1 MEQLV
6 MVLLFVVFLQN
17 RIMDLRK
24 AIACLCVQSAII
36 AGACLLSGFAAHGYA
51 LHSFLPG
58 ILTIL
63 VKVCLIP
70 YALFHLVGKLTDERE
85 IVPEINVNYSTA
97 LSALFLMLSYVLV
110 DKMLPGI
117 GERDIMAS
125 SMGLILIGLVIIVMR
140 RRAIMQIIGLI
151 TMENGI
157 YLLGMAMT
165 EGLPIVIELGIF
177 FDVLVAV
184 LVLVILTNRLN
195 LSFMTTDTNVLR
207 KLKG

>member
-24 AIACLCVQSAII
+24 AVACLCVQSAII
-36 AGACLLSGFAAHGYA
+36 AGACLISGFAEGHG
-51 LHSFLPG
+51 LHSLVPG
-58 ILTIL
+58 LLTIL

-70 YALFHLVGKLTDERE
+70 YALFHLVGKLTDEKE
-85 IVPEINVNYSTA
+85 IVSEINTNYSTA
-97 LSALFLMLSYVLV
+97 LSAIFLMLSYLLV

-117 GERDIMAS
+117 GDRNIMAS
-125 SMGLILIGLVIIVMR
+125 SMGLILIGLVLIVMR
-140 RRAIMQIIGLI
+140 SRAIMQIIGLM

-157 YLLGMAMT
+157 YLLGLAMT
-165 EGLPIVIELGIF
+165 EGLPTVIELGIF

>member
-6 MVLLFVVFLQN
+6 MVLLFVAFLQN

-24 AIACLCVQSAII
+24 AVACLCLQSAII
-36 AGACLLSGFAAHGYA
+36 AGACLISGLANGNG
-51 LHSFLPG
+51 LHSVLPG
-58 ILTIL
+58 LLTIL

-70 YALFHLVGKLTDERE
+70 YALFLFFFKLTDERE
-85 IVPEINVNYSTA
+85 LVADINTNYSTA
-97 LSALFLMLSYVLV
+97 LSAFFLMLSYVLV

-117 GERDIMAS
+117 GDRDIMAS
-125 SMGLILIGLVIIVMR
+125 SMGLILIGLVLIVMR
-140 RRAIMQIIGLI
+140 SRAIMQIIGLM

-157 YLLGMAMT
+157 YLLGLAMT
-165 EGLPIVIELGIF
+165 DGLPTVIELGIF

-195 LSFMTTDTNVLR
+195 VSFMTTDTNVLR
-207 KLKG
+207 RLKG

>member
-24 AIACLCVQSAII
+24 AVASLCVQSAII
-36 AGACLLSGFAAHGYA
+36 AGACLISGFSEGHG
-51 LHSFLPG
+51 LHSLVPG
-58 ILTIL
+58 LLTIL

-85 IVPEINVNYSTA
+85 IVSEINTNYSTA
-97 LSALFLMLSYVLV
+97 LSAVFLMLSYLLV

-117 GERDIMAS
+117 GDRNIMAS
-125 SMGLILIGLVIIVMR
+125 SMGLILIGLVLIVMR
-140 RRAIMQIIGLI
+140 SRAIMQIIGLM

-157 YLLGMAMT
+157 YLLGLAMT
-165 EGLPIVIELGIF
+165 EGLPTVIELGIF

>member
-6 MVLLFVVFLQN
+6 MVLLFVAFLQN

-24 AIACLCVQSAII
+24 AVACLCLQSAII
-36 AGACLLSGFAAHGYA
+36 AGACLISGIDNGSG
-51 LHSFLPG
+51 LHSVLPG
-58 ILTIL
+58 LLTIL

-70 YALFHLVGKLTDERE
+70 YALFRLVGKLTDERE
-85 IVPEINVNYSTA
+85 LVADINTNYSTA
-97 LSALFLMLSYVLV
+97 LSAFFLMLSYLLV

-117 GERDIMAS
+117 GDRDIMAS
-125 SMGLILIGLVIIVMR
+125 SMGLILIGLVLIVMR
-140 RRAIMQIIGLI
+140 SRAIMQIIGLM

-157 YLLGMAMT
+157 YLLGLAMT
-165 EGLPIVIELGIF
+165 EGLPTVIELGIF

-207 KLKG
+207 RLKG

>member
-6 MVLLFVVFLQN
+6 MVLLFVAFLQN

-24 AIACLCVQSAII
+24 AVACLCLQSAII
-36 AGACLLSGFAAHGYA
+36 AGACLISGIDNGSG
-51 LHSFLPG
+51 LHSVLPG
-58 ILTIL
+58 LLTIL

-70 YALFHLVGKLTDERE
+70 YALFRLVGKLTDERE
-85 IVPEINVNYSTA
+85 LVAEINTNYSTA
-97 LSALFLMLSYVLV
+97 LSAFFLMLSYILV

-117 GERDIMAS
+117 GDRDIMAS
-125 SMGLILIGLVIIVMR
+125 SMGLILIGLVLIVMR
-140 RRAIMQIIGLI
+140 SRAIMQIIGLM

-157 YLLGMAMT
+157 YLLGLAMT
-165 EGLPIVIELGIF
+165 EGLPTVIELGIF

-207 KLKG
+207 RLKG

>member
-6 MVLLFVVFLQN
+6 MVLLFVAFLQN

-24 AIACLCVQSAII
+24 AVACLCLQSAII
-36 AGACLLSGFAAHGYA
+36 AGACLIVGLANGHG
-51 LHSFLPG
+51 LHSVLPG
-58 ILTIL
+58 LLTIL

-70 YALFHLVGKLTDERE
+70 YALFRLVGKLTDERE
-85 IVPEINVNYSTA
+85 LVADINTNYSTA
-97 LSALFLMLSYVLV
+97 LSAFFLMLSYVLV

-117 GERDIMAS
+117 GDRDIMAS
-125 SMGLILIGLVIIVMR
+125 SMGLILIGLVLIVMR
-140 RRAIMQIIGLI
+140 SRAIMQIIGLM

-157 YLLGMAMT
+157 YLLGLAMT
-165 EGLPIVIELGIF
+165 DGLPTVIELGIF

-207 KLKG
+207 RLKG

>member
-6 MVLLFVVFLQN
+6 MVLLFVAFLQN

-24 AIACLCVQSAII
+24 AVACLCLQSAII
-36 AGACLLSGFAAHGYA
+36 AGACLISGIDNGSG
-51 LHSFLPG
+51 LHSVLPG
-58 ILTIL
+58 LLTIL

-70 YALFHLVGKLTDERE
+70 YALFRLVGKLTDERE
-85 IVPEINVNYSTA
+85 LVADINTNYSTA
-97 LSALFLMLSYVLV
+97 LSAFFLMLSYLLV

-117 GERDIMAS
+117 GDRDIMAS
-125 SMGLILIGLVIIVMR
+125 SMGLILIGLVLIVMR
-140 RRAIMQIIGLI
+140 SRAIMQIIGLM

-157 YLLGMAMT
+157 YLLCLAMT
-165 EGLPIVIELGIF
+165 EGLPTVIELGIF

-195 LSFMTTDTNVLR
+195 VSFMTTDTSVLR
-207 KLKG
+207 RLKG

>member
-1 MEQLV
+1 MYV
-6 MVLLFVVFLQN
+6 
-17 RIMDLRK
+17 
-24 AIACLCVQSAII
+24 
-36 AGACLLSGFAAHGYA
+36 
-51 LHSFLPG
+51 
-58 ILTIL
+58 
-63 VKVCLIP
+63 
-70 YALFHLVGKLTDERE
+70 
-85 IVPEINVNYSTA
+85 
-97 LSALFLMLSYVLV
+97 VLV
-110 DKMLPGI
+110 
-117 GERDIMAS
+117 S
-125 SMGLILIGLVIIVMR
+125 
-140 RRAIMQIIGLI
+140 RAIMQIIGLI

>member
-6 MVLLFVVFLQN
+6 MVLLFVAFLQN

-24 AIACLCVQSAII
+24 AVACLCLQSAII
-36 AGACLLSGFAAHGYA
+36 AGACLISGIDNGAG
-51 LHSFLPG
+51 LHSVLPG
-58 ILTIL
+58 LLTIL

-70 YALFHLVGKLTDERE
+70 YALFRLVGKLTDERE
-85 IVPEINVNYSTA
+85 LVADINTNYSTA
-97 LSALFLMLSYVLV
+97 LSAFFLMLSYLLV

-117 GERDIMAS
+117 GDRDIMAS
-125 SMGLILIGLVIIVMR
+125 SMGLILIGLVLIVMR
-140 RRAIMQIIGLI
+140 SRAIMQIIGLM

-157 YLLGMAMT
+157 YLLGLAMT
-165 EGLPIVIELGIF
+165 EGLPTVIELGIF

-195 LSFMTTDTNVLR
+195 VSFMTTDTNVLR
-207 KLKG
+207 RLKG

>member
-6 MVLLFVVFLQN
+6 MVLLFVAFLQN

-24 AIACLCVQSAII
+24 AVACLCLQSAII
-36 AGACLLSGFAAHGYA
+36 AGACLISGIDNGSG
-51 LHSFLPG
+51 LHSVLPG
-58 ILTIL
+58 LLTIL

-70 YALFHLVGKLTDERE
+70 YALFRLVGKLTDERE
-85 IVPEINVNYSTA
+85 LVADINTNYSTA
-97 LSALFLMLSYVLV
+97 LSAFFLMLSYLLV

-117 GERDIMAS
+117 GDRDIMAS
-125 SMGLILIGLVIIVMR
+125 SMGLILIGLVLIVMR
-140 RRAIMQIIGLI
+140 SRAIMQIIGLM

-157 YLLGMAMT
+157 YLLGLAMT
-165 EGLPIVIELGIF
+165 EGLPTVIELGIF

-195 LSFMTTDTNVLR
+195 VSFMTTDTNVLR
-207 KLKG
+207 RLKG